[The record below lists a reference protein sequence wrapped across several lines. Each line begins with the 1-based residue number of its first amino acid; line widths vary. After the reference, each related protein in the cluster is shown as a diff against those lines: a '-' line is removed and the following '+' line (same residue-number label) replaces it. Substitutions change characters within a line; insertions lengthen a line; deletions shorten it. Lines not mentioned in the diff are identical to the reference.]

1 MGMVKNS
8 QSYLNSNFA
17 LSLKCLKEEVSDNV
31 DFLNAD
37 KHQSYLQVDFNTMGI
52 ARRYK
57 VIITLLMSMIK
68 HSQSTQSNKFAIS
81 LEYLKKENRNGVHF
95 LLADK
100 TSKLLLVGLLFLMKV
115 SRDVQSTQNRKFVK
129 FLPYIKK
136 KYWKC
141 FCVLSCKTFIYF

>member
-17 LSLKCLKEEVSDNV
+17 LSLKCLKQEVSDNV

-81 LEYLKKENRNGVHF
+81 LRYFKKEVSDRVYFWMQSNI
-95 LLADK
+95 K
-100 TSKLLLVGLLFLMKV
+100 TFTTWIIVIDESIQT
-115 SRDVQSTQNRKFVK
+115 R
-129 FLPYIKK
+129 K
-136 KYWKC
+136 KYPKQEARKI
-141 FCVLSCKTFIYF
+141 FAVY